1 MYRLLALSGS
11 SMPDRISK
19 INTELTNS
27 QPPDNPLDTE
37 NMNICEPPEK
47 WWTPRYGCQ
56 PRTLYAIA
64 DYTLPIISGV
74 TQASTPFV
82 GTPTTLVYSGSSS
95 LIGLPEM
102 GNNHP
107 PAGINGVEITQTG
120 QYIQYY
126 PDPNFTGGLMGR
138 IMTVE
143 LQSPV

>member
-1 MYRLLALSGS
+1 MYRLLAFSVEPL
-11 SMPDRISK
+11 PKVTTEIS
-19 INTELTNS
+19 IS
-27 QPPDNPLDTE
+27 QPTSPLNPEAQNLCE
-37 NMNICEPPEK
+37 NGQI
-47 WWTPRYGCQ
+47 WWTSRYGCQ
-56 PRTLYAIA
+56 PRTLYAIV
-64 DYTLPIISGV
+64 DYTLPIPSGV

-82 GTPTTLVYSGSSS
+82 GTPTTLIYSGSSS

-102 GNNHP
+102 PGSVHP